1 MTKPQIIER
10 EKENSMLLPAIFSD
24 FSVSFFESNFIRVLF
39 ILTLSI
45 LNGCKFLRLLFSDKV
60 ALNPKSLGEL
70 ATYEYKIPFII
81 IIIIYI
87 MLFYTLNLNF

>member
-10 EKENSMLLPAIFSD
+10 EKENSMLLPAISSD
-24 FSVSFFESNFIRVLF
+24 FSVSFFGSNFIRVLF

-45 LNGCKFLRLLFSDKV
+45 LNGCKFLQLLFSDKV